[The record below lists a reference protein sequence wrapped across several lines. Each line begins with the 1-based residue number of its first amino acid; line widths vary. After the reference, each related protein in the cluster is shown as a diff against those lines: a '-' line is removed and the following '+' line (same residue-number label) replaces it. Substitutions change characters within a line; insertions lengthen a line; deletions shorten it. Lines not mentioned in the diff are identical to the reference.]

1 MKLRNTSKLV
11 IYQTSCPKNWGSQ
24 DSQSQDHVQSLLCRH
39 WWLPYA
45 HSISPLLPS
54 HGILALGLHL
64 FSCPLSQCL
73 SCLIKDPVTLMVN
86 VWAHWHPHSLICA
99 RSFFSLQDIPLFCP
113 FDTSSKVS
121 CLHFPLAHLPGL
133 PFIAIALREKEK
145 SPTKSENTTSQMSVP
160 S

>member
-11 IYQTSCPKNWGSQ
+11 IYQTSHPENWGSQ

-39 WWLPYA
+39 WWFPSA
-45 HSISPLLPS
+45 HSISPLHPS
-54 HGILALGLHL
+54 HGILALGLH
-64 FSCPLSQCL
+64 QCL

-86 VWAHWHPHSLICA
+86 VWAHWHPHSPICA
-99 RSFFSLQDIPLFCP
+99 RSFFSLQDISFFCP

-121 CLHFPLAHLPGL
+121 CLHFTLAHLPGL
-133 PFIAIALREKEK
+133 PFIAIILPEKEK
-145 SPTKSENTTSQMSVP
+145 SSTKSENTISQMSVP